1 MSPRPMSPRPMSP
14 GLMSPIALE
23 FSVFRKLPPELL
35 LYIGSFLLPESALS
49 FSLCCQPIYFTIGKQ
64 YLDTLKENSIRSDHR
79 YKFLKLLE
87 RDLPDHTLCYHVLEA
102 RPKSEL
108 QIEGFTR

>member
-1 MSPRPMSPRPMSP
+1 
-14 GLMSPIALE
+14 MSPIALE

-79 YKFLKLLE
+79 YKFLKLDPL
-87 RDLPDHTLCYHVLEA
+87 RSMSSRLRFQFFAVKYEA
-102 RPKSEL
+102 L
-108 QIEGFTR
+108 